1 MDVNSQVSALQDDFK
16 LLKNEIKTVLKE
28 LRTAV
33 LSRDNP
39 FSANTA
45 QLLPQADASGSSAS
59 SSEGKEPEEKLVIP
73 QAPAPTPSTPPLAG
87 APGAPPA
94 GMAPGAPPV
103 GMAPGTP
110 PVGMAPGTPPVGM
123 APVAP
128 PLSAALSGTAEDAP
142 HARDSKDVGRPKLT
156 VVRPDEE
163 EPPGQHWNLLTVASL
178 ASWAEEAVE
187 TLGLRSF
194 QIVLELACF
203 ADLLTP
209 KLRDVLDNVG
219 RLSPELDDDGLP
231 MNINE
236 CLVLLRQLEAIVSG
250 GAVEQAP
257 HWDGRAAQGSALM
270 RAAG

>member
-1 MDVNSQVSALQDDFK
+1 MDVNSQVSVLQDDVK

-39 FSANTA
+39 FSANTG
-45 QLLPQADASGSSAS
+45 QPQPAASDSSAS
-59 SSEGKEPEEKLVIP
+59 SSEAKEPEEKLAIP
-73 QAPAPTPSTPPLAG
+73 QAPAPAPSTPPLAA

-94 GMAPGAPPV
+94 GMAPGAPPA
-103 GMAPGTP
+103 GMAPG
-110 PVGMAPGTPPVGM
+110 
-123 APVAP
+123 AP
-128 PLSAALSGTAEDAP
+128 PPAAASSDTAEDEP
-142 HARDSKDVGRPKLT
+142 PARGSKGAGRPKLKI
-156 VVRPDEE
+156 VRSDEE
-163 EPPGQHWNLLTVASL
+163 EPPEQHWNLLTVASL
-178 ASWAEEAVE
+178 AAWAEEAVE

-250 GAVEQAP
+250 GAVEHAP
-257 HWDGRAAQGSALM
+257 HWDERAARGSALM